1 MSADRSN
8 NPWLF
13 DLRLRE
19 RNVRSGAL
27 DEKELNRHLSA
38 LKDLEAET
46 ETFGLAQPAI
56 GDGLDEE
63 IEDDDVEAEAADAD
77 NDNQDAERTEQAAAP
92 VPVAATADV
101 PEAE

>member
-27 DEKELNRHLSA
+27 DEKELARHLGA
-38 LKDLEAET
+38 LTDLESET
-46 ETFGLAQPAI
+46 ETFGWAQPAI
-56 GDGLDEE
+56 GDGLDPEE
-63 IEDDDVEAEAADAD
+63 DVDEDEDDDVVAATDDA
-77 NDNQDAERTEQAAAP
+77 APVAAAAP
-92 VPVAATADV
+92 
-101 PEAE
+101 EAE

>member
-19 RNVRSGAL
+19 RNIRSGAL
-27 DEKELNRHLSA
+27 DDKELTKHLGA

-56 GDGLDEE
+56 GDGVDEE
-63 IEDDDVEAEAADAD
+63 PEDDEDEDEDLTEDAAPAV
-77 NDNQDAERTEQAAAP
+77 AAAAP
-92 VPVAATADV
+92 
-101 PEAE
+101 EAE

>member
-19 RNVRSGAL
+19 RNVLSGAL
-27 DEKELNRHLSA
+27 DAKELARHLGA
-38 LKDLEAET
+38 LVDLEAET
-46 ETFGLAQPAI
+46 DTFGWAQPAI
-56 GDGLDEE
+56 GDGM
-63 IEDDDVEAEAADAD
+63 DAD
-77 NDNQDAERTEQAAAP
+77 DAAEDAAP
-92 VPVAATADV
+92 VAEAT

>member
-19 RNVRSGAL
+19 RNMRSGAL
-27 DEKELNRHLSA
+27 DEKELNKHLSA

-46 ETFGLAQPAI
+46 ETFGWAQPAI
-56 GDGLDEE
+56 GDGLDA
-63 IEDDDVEAEAADAD
+63 EDEAEESDD
-77 NDNQDAERTEQAAAP
+77 EGESDGEAP
-92 VPVAATADV
+92 AAT

>member
-13 DLRLRE
+13 DLRLRD

-27 DEKELNRHLSA
+27 DEKELTRHLGA

-46 ETFGLAQPAI
+46 EVFGLAQPAI
-56 GDGLDEE
+56 GDGVDEE
-63 IEDDDVEAEAADAD
+63 PEEEDEDEDEVEAAEEEAVV
-77 NDNQDAERTEQAAAP
+77 AAAP
-92 VPVAATADV
+92 TAS
-101 PEAE
+101 EAE

>member
-27 DEKELNRHLSA
+27 DEKELTRHLGA
-38 LKDLEAET
+38 LKDLESET
-46 ETFGLAQPAI
+46 ETFGWAQPAI
-56 GDGLDEE
+56 GDGMDVEE
-63 IEDDDVEAEAADAD
+63 EDEDDDDGVEAAEEAPAVA
-77 NDNQDAERTEQAAAP
+77 AAAAP
-92 VPVAATADV
+92 
-101 PEAE
+101 EGE

>member
-27 DEKELNRHLSA
+27 DEKELARHLGA

-46 ETFGLAQPAI
+46 ETFGWAQPAI
-56 GDGLDEE
+56 GDGLDAEE
-63 IEDDDVEAEAADAD
+63 EEDDDDDVEA
-77 NDNQDAERTEQAAAP
+77 TEDAAP
-92 VPVAATADV
+92 VAEAAT

>member
-13 DLRLRE
+13 DLRLRD

-27 DEKELNRHLSA
+27 DEKELSRHLAA

-56 GDGLDEE
+56 GDGVDEE
-63 IEDDDVEAEAADAD
+63 PEEDEDEDDDLEASDAAADEPADAPAAAATEAE
-77 NDNQDAERTEQAAAP
+77 
-92 VPVAATADV
+92 
-101 PEAE
+101 

>member
-13 DLRLRE
+13 DLRLRD
-19 RNVRSGAL
+19 RNIRSGAL
-27 DEKELNRHLSA
+27 DEKELNKHLSA
-38 LKDLEAET
+38 LKDLETET

-56 GDGLDEE
+56 GDGVDEDIE
-63 IEDDDVEAEAADAD
+63 EDDDLDDDAD
-77 NDNQDAERTEQAAAP
+77 ESETTEDAVAAAP
-92 VPVAATADV
+92 A

>member
-19 RNVRSGAL
+19 RNVLSGAL
-27 DEKELNRHLSA
+27 DAKELARHLGA
-38 LKDLEAET
+38 LVDLEAET
-46 ETFGLAQPAI
+46 DTFGWAQPAI
-56 GDGLDEE
+56 GDGMDA
-63 IEDDDVEAEAADAD
+63 DDDDDLDAAED
-77 NDNQDAERTEQAAAP
+77 AAP
-92 VPVAATADV
+92 VAEAT

>member
-27 DEKELNRHLSA
+27 DEKELTKHLGA
-38 LKDLEAET
+38 LKDLEGEI
-46 ETFGLAQPAI
+46 EVFGLAQPAI
-56 GDGLDEE
+56 GDGVDEE
-63 IEDDDVEAEAADAD
+63 PEEEDDEDDEVEAEAA
-77 NDNQDAERTEQAAAP
+77 EEPAAAAEEP
-92 VPVAATADV
+92 AAT
-101 PEAE
+101 EAE

>member
-27 DEKELNRHLSA
+27 DEKELSKHLGA
-38 LKDLEAET
+38 LKDLEGEI

-56 GDGLDEE
+56 GDGVDEE
-63 IEDDDVEAEAADAD
+63 PELEAGADEDDEDEDDVDSAAPEAGEAVA
-77 NDNQDAERTEQAAAP
+77 AAAP
-92 VPVAATADV
+92 
-101 PEAE
+101 EGE